1 MIKPSFVQL
10 CLTRNFIAYKTTK
23 QDQKRNIKIEEIK
36 MQKVKTEIYSRV
48 SGYFRPVQQWNKAKQ
63 EEFSDRKTA
72 NVNKIMEDF
81 SIAQSN
87 IKNRL

>member
-1 MIKPSFVQL
+1 
-10 CLTRNFIAYKTTK
+10 
-23 QDQKRNIKIEEIK
+23 

-63 EEFSDRKTA
+63 AEFSDRKTA